1 MKGVPERIL
10 EELAAKA
17 LHLTEFDGDVFREK
31 VKEIFIP
38 EANKVRIILKSG
50 KEKEYSW
57 QDRSR
62 SESWTAEMRAE
73 VSRKNRER
81 NRK

>member
-1 MKGVPERIL
+1 MIGVPERIL

-17 LHLTEFDGDVFREK
+17 LHLAKFDGDIFREK
-31 VKEIFIP
+31 VKEIIIS
-38 EANKVRIILKSG
+38 EANNVRIVLKNG

-73 VSRKNRER
+73 VSRKNKER
-81 NRK
+81 NLK